1 MVYWPYPNLFL
12 TSTYCEKETSLRHWQ
27 TSTFFGFVT
36 LTNQSEAFLITQ
48 DEHLGERI
56 YGGNVKWLITYCFY
70 DYFYLIWYKW
80 HRKKN
85 PVSWIPFHS
94 YKKSRHALFYNTTL
108 LWHKQ
113 FWLVLLHVQ
122 SVTKYTTNWNA
133 VIISGIITNNTRLSS
148 CKFHEGQPIYIKC
161 ATMKKLLVFQ
171 RRAVTPIILCF
182 IRVHNL

>member
-1 MVYWPYPNLFL
+1 MSIWVNEYMEEMSNDWSHIAFMIIFIWFGISDIEKKILYPEFL
-12 TSTYCEKETSLRHWQ
+12 SIH
-27 TSTFFGFVT
+27 
-36 LTNQSEAFLITQ
+36 I
-48 DEHLGERI
+48 
-56 YGGNVKWLITYCFY
+56 
-70 DYFYLIWYKW
+70 
-80 HRKKN
+80 
-85 PVSWIPFHS
+85 
-94 YKKSRHALFYNTTL
+94 KKSRHALFYNTTL

-148 CKFHEGQPIYIKC
+148 FKFHEGQPIYIKC